1 MMYRK
6 DKFNIMRQTK
16 HTNRQFIISDSE
28 FDDEEPKLYEPKLP
42 NVGFLEQLS
51 KYEFI
56 VYVFDE
62 ELTSNT
68 FYDFQSFIYQ
78 LEIKYKYIKDEYRP
92 PVLLIHHSYGGNLM

>member
-1 MMYRK
+1 MKEMNDVQNIRDFIK
-6 DKFNIMRQTK
+6 D
-16 HTNRQFIISDSE
+16 FIISDSE

-42 NVGFLEQLS
+42 NVGFLEQLF

>member
-1 MMYRK
+1 MIHRK
-6 DKFNIMRQTK
+6 DRFDIMRQTNQK
-16 HTNRQFIISDSE
+16 LNFDNNE
-28 FDDEEPKLYEPKLP
+28 FDTEESSQLKLYQLP

-92 PVLLIHHSYGGNLM
+92 PILLIHHSYGGNLM